1 MRFPWRR
8 VGRASIDCLGS
19 GWKGFFVT
27 SYLPDSF
34 NLLHVTPGG
43 KVNPLVRNGHRQWL
57 TSPVPSPDGRH
68 LAFQA
73 QSWDSNVWIL
83 EGL

>member
-1 MRFPWRR
+1 
-8 VGRASIDCLGS
+8 
-19 GWKGFFVT
+19 
-27 SYLPDSF
+27 LPDSF